1 MNHEQS
7 AMQVVRRS
15 FRLGSV
21 LAMVGIAASVASP
34 SAFAAYEVIT
44 VTNGGTIDGVV
55 TLTGAKPAEPA
66 ITVTK
71 NQDYCGSTIPN
82 PTYVV
87 DASGGLGDVIVY
99 LKDITK
105 GKAAPTEPVVLDN
118 LHCMFA
124 PRATGAM
131 VGQKIKVTT
140 GDPILH
146 NTHLQDAATNA
157 TIFNV
162 AMPFKGFSVTKPLPG
177 SPEMIN
183 IKCDAHEWMHAWIME
198 LDHPYFATTDAAG
211 HFSFKDVPPGNYT
224 LVAWHETAGEKSAP
238 VVVAAGKATKSTI
251 TLAAK

>member
-1 MNHEQS
+1 MNSEKS
-7 AMQVVRRS
+7 AMQVARSARRLS
-15 FRLGSV
+15 G
-21 LAMVGIAASVASP
+21 LAMLGIAASVASP
-34 SAFAAYEVIT
+34 SAFSAYEVIA

-55 TLTGAKPAEPA
+55 TLTGTVPAEAP

-71 NQDYCGSTIPN
+71 NQDYCGATIPN

-87 DASGGLGDVIVY
+87 DASHGLADVIVY
-99 LKDITK
+99 LNDITK

-124 PRATGAM
+124 PRSTGAM
-131 VGQKIKVTT
+131 VGQMIKVTT
-140 GDPILH
+140 GDPVLH

-162 AMPFKGFSVTKPLPG
+162 AMPFKGFSVTKPLPAN
-177 SPEMIN
+177 PEMIN

-198 LDHPYFATTDAAG
+198 LDHPYSATTDAAG
-211 HFSFKDVPPGNYT
+211 HFTLKDVPPGNYT